1 MPNDDAA
8 LAFMGRSL
16 PRVEDERLLRG
27 QGRYVDDIA
36 LPNMLHAA
44 FLRSR
49 VAHGRLRSLDLT
61 AARALPGVNAVLTYR
76 DLRPLL
82 SCDRIPL
89 ALPSGAIKFDVDPVC
104 LAHDELCYAG
114 EPIAIVVA
122 ESRRIAED
130 AVA

>member
-1 MPNDDAA
+1 MPSDDTV

-49 VAHGRLRSLDLT
+49 VAHGRLRRLDTL
-61 AARALPGVNAVLTYR
+61 AARALPGVHAVLTYA

-82 SCDRIPL
+82 TCDRIPL
-89 ALPSGAIKFDVDPVC
+89 ALPSGAIKLDVDPVC
-104 LAHDELCYAG
+104 LAHDELCYVG
-114 EPIAIVVA
+114 EPIAIVLA
-122 ESRRIAED
+122 
-130 AVA
+130 